1 MCFGSI
7 LPFQSCKFKN
17 QILVYKSFTY
27 YIIKNEDIYGKLKN
41 DGSMID
47 YVYGP
52 EPTKIWWRNLW
63 TAPYQD
69 KHLYSYHVIRN
80 YTKEFWFLR
89 KLFMFCFWVWVHGL
103 NLLPHSIKAK
113 LSMRCRSK
121 ICPIL
126 ASIPFLMKTTGAWVT
141 IFSKNPYLSSCPW
154 RVYKNPNIKF

>member
-52 EPTKIWWRNLW
+52 EPSKIWWRNLW
-63 TAPYQD
+63 TAPYTDSPSFTACCQAILHD
-69 KHLYSYHVIRN
+69 VG
-80 YTKEFWFLR
+80 TPFW
-89 KLFMFCFWVWVHGL
+89 KG
-103 NLLPHSIKAK
+103 
-113 LSMRCRSK
+113 
-121 ICPIL
+121 
-126 ASIPFLMKTTGAWVT
+126 
-141 IFSKNPYLSSCPW
+141 
-154 RVYKNPNIKF
+154 

>member
-52 EPTKIWWRNLW
+52 EPSKIWWRNLW
-63 TAPYQD
+63 TAP
-69 KHLYSYHVIRN
+69 KVPELI
-80 YTKEFWFLR
+80 
-89 KLFMFCFWVWVHGL
+89 
-103 NLLPHSIKAK
+103 
-113 LSMRCRSK
+113 
-121 ICPIL
+121 
-126 ASIPFLMKTTGAWVT
+126 
-141 IFSKNPYLSSCPW
+141 
-154 RVYKNPNIKF
+154 